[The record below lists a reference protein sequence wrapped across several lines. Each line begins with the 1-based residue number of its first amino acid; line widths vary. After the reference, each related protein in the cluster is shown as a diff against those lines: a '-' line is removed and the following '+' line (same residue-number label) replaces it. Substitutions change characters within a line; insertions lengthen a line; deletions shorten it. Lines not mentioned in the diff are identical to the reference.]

1 MTKKIIG
8 LCILICFLSCRQKE
22 RHEVK
27 GTPSHR
33 ININRFDQTFYN
45 TGSSTDST
53 FLDLY
58 ANQIMEVGEP
68 GSPMFQQFDS
78 IFRND
83 KQMRQI
89 YKDCQTVFKDV
100 KPIEDKL
107 TNAFYRLHHFF
118 PDIPYP
124 KVYMHISGFGESIV
138 SAPGILSASIDKY
151 LGSDY
156 PLYQTLFNPQLVQ
169 KMNPDKIVSDYMTGW
184 VRSEFTEETMISEQ
198 RLVDYIIYE
207 GKLLYLIKMVLPDER
222 FENISSLNTDQ
233 LIWCTKN
240 EKTIWDT
247 LINLKYLYS
256 SEPMVLTKYLT
267 DAPTTTFLPKESPGR
282 VVVWTGLRIVEK
294 YMENKPDASIQNLFK
309 AGTKEILSESLYR
322 P

>member
-1 MTKKIIG
+1 MMKKIIG
-8 LCILICFLSCRQKE
+8 LCMFISLLSCRQTE
-22 RHEVK
+22 RHEVP

-33 ININRFDQTFYN
+33 ITINRFDQDFYT
-45 TGSSTDST
+45 TGSSKDSI

-68 GSPMFQQFDS
+68 GTPMFQQFDS

-89 YKDCQTVFKDV
+89 YEDCQTAFKDV
-100 KPIEDKL
+100 KPIEEKL
-107 TNAFYRLHHFF
+107 TWAFHRLHYLF

-151 LGSDY
+151 LGSKY
-156 PLYQTLFNPQLVQ
+156 PLYETLFNPYQVER
-169 KMNPDKIVSDYMTGW
+169 MNPDKIVSDYMTGW
-184 VRSEFTEETMISEQ
+184 VRSEFTEESMVNQQ
-198 RLVDYIIYE
+198 RLLDYMIYE
-207 GKLLYLIKMVLPDER
+207 GKLLYFMKVLLPDEKM
-222 FENISSLNTDQ
+222 ENLSGFNTEQ

-240 EKTIWDT
+240 EKKLWDT
-247 LINLKYLYS
+247 IIKLQHLYNTDPLVINKYIS
-256 SEPMVLTKYLT
+256 DS
-267 DAPTTTFLPKESPGR
+267 PTTSIFPKEAPR
-282 VVVWTGLRIVEK
+282 RAVVWTGLRIIDK
-294 YMENKPDASIQNLFK
+294 YMENKPDVTIQSLFK
-309 AGTKEILSESLYR
+309 TDATVILSESLYH